1 MIVVASGYFD
11 PLHAGHVEYLV
22 KARALGDKLWVIVNN
37 DEQAKLKKGFVA
49 LNQNDRRYIIEQLRC
64 VDRVVIS
71 IDQDGSVCETLKMLI
86 DEAPGDVI
94 FTKGGDRH
102 AGEIPEGKL
111 GVKIVDGLGLKR
123 DSSSRINSLSRSI
136 R

>member
-11 PLHAGHVEYLV
+11 PLHAGHVEYLT
-22 KARALGDKLWVIVNN
+22 KAKALGDKLWVIVNN

-94 FTKGGDRH
+94 FAKGGDRH
-102 AGEIPEGKL
+102 ADEIPEGKL
-111 GVKIVDGLGLKR
+111 GVKIVDGLGFKR